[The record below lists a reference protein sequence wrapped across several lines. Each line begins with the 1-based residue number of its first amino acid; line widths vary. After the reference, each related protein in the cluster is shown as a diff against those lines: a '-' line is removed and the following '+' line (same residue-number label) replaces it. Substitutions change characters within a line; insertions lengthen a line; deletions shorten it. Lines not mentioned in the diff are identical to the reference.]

1 MNLGE
6 ILTQARL
13 ELDDTEQDYL
23 WSDPELIS
31 YINEAQ
37 EQACRRSR
45 LIIDSSTPE
54 ICVIN
59 LTANEAVYDLHEKVL
74 AIKDVVGANGHALTG
89 APVNWMNENIAS
101 WRSNTSDE
109 VSAIV
114 TDYET
119 DKIRV
124 YPIPTKNSTLGLRVV
139 RMPLVKLVAPN
150 DVPEIKSR
158 YHMALIHWVKHRA
171 YLKKDADTL
180 DKNASVESL
189 SLFELEFGRPRP
201 AYNIEFELNNQ
212 LFDHLDGSF

>member
-23 WSDPELIS
+23 WSDSELIS

-54 ICVIN
+54 ICIIY
-59 LTANEAVYDLHEKVL
+59 LIANEAVYDLHEKVL

-101 WRSNTSDE
+101 WRNNTSDE

-124 YPIPTKNSTLGLRVV
+124 YPIPTKDSTLGLRVV
-139 RMPLVKLVAPN
+139 RMPIAKLVGLH

-180 DKNASVESL
+180 DKNASVEAL
-189 SLFELEFGRPRP
+189 GLFELEFGRPRP